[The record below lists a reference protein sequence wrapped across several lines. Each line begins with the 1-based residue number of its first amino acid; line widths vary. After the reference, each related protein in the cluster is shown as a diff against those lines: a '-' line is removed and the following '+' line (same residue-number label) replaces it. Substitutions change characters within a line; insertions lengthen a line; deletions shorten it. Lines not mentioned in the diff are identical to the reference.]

1 MTQSP
6 ASLSSSNHHPFR
18 LRKII
23 VFFSLAVGVVGACLW
38 GYPVQDYPGQ
48 NYPVQS
54 FFPFDYPWQHN
65 FVLGLAFYF
74 CSVTFLDFWIHT
86 ILEKKASTYSD
97 PEQLLESER
106 VNGKELDRYFETR
119 KKIRMVSFSIAGLV
133 AWTLSQFFPY
143 GLQIFCLVYIL
154 STLAGIL
161 QVRLSPQIKRP
172 RLLYRDDRYYHP
184 PIYKPFYHMDYLNW
198 YFGRGPLP

>member
-23 VFFSLAVGVVGACLW
+23 VFSSLAVGILGACLW
-38 GYPVQDYPGQ
+38 GYPAGR
-48 NYPVQS
+48 

-65 FVLGLAFYF
+65 VVLGLVFYF

-86 ILEKKASTYSD
+86 ILEKKASTTSD
-97 PEQLLESER
+97 PKQLLEFQH
-106 VNGKELDRYFETR
+106 VTPKELDKYFETR
-119 KKIRMVSFSIAGLV
+119 KNIRLVSLSIAGLA
-133 AWTLSQFFPY
+133 AWTSVQFFPN
-143 GLQIFCLVYIL
+143 GLQVFCSVYIL

-172 RLLYRDDRYYHP
+172 RLLFRDDRYYHP
-184 PIYKPFYHMDYLNW
+184 PIYRPFYYLDYLNW
-198 YFGRGPLP
+198 YFGRGPMP